1 MSPSRGEYAQL
12 RVHFIIIFNLLNLFI
27 YWFIDWFIVKRN
39 LDMMIAALEI

>member
-27 YWFIDWFIVKRN
+27 DLLID
-39 LDMMIAALEI
+39 LLLSETLT